1 MSTRAPSSPQDSPA
15 RARIVVGFY
24 GAVGLV
30 GFFWHATAQDS
41 NDVWRLDPSQ
51 GLATLAWT
59 PMVGVGVG
67 LAVVQVF
74 RALEHHFAWLPA
86 LHAEFRSIFGRPG
99 TGELILLA
107 ATSALAEELLFRGA
121 MLDAWGLVPSSLV
134 FALLHIPPR
143 WQLWPWTASSL
154 VAGLLFAELTL
165 LTGNLGAATAAHFV
179 VNLQNLW
186 YITRHP
192 PRPTVRGPVR
202 PQKLQ
207 PPA

>member
-1 MSTRAPSSPQDSPA
+1 MATRAPSSPQDAPA

-30 GFFWHATAQDS
+30 GFFWHATTQDS
-41 NDVWRLDPSQ
+41 NDIWRVDGSQ
-51 GLATLAWT
+51 PPLTLLWT
-59 PMVGVGVG
+59 PLVGVGVG
-67 LAVVQVF
+67 LAVVQLF

-86 LHAEFRSIFGRPG
+86 LHAEFRALFGRPRA
-99 TGELILLA
+99 GELVLLA
-107 ATSALAEELLFRGA
+107 ATSAVAEELLFRGA
-121 MLDAWGLVPSSLV
+121 MLDAWGLVPSSVV

-143 WQLWPWTASSL
+143 LSLWPWTASSL
-154 VAGLLFAELTL
+154 VVGLLFAELTL

-192 PRPTVRGPVR
+192 PRPTLRGPVR
-202 PQKLQ
+202 PQ
-207 PPA
+207 